1 MNCKAILTRGSV
13 RHNAKQ
19 VILTL
24 VLLYAFGTSASPVSV
39 SVTGTANTNA
49 MGYTQGESYTFTW
62 IVNDGYTDPW
72 QYSEN
77 NFSGTENK
85 WDVSYSEYDHLWSS
99 VFGDGLTGTYNRPTY
114 FREQLLADA
123 QGLRLWAADDSSTT
137 FLGLLVNGVGV
148 DTLVAY
154 DLIIP
159 GLDYS
164 DTSFINPAT
173 YLANY
178 TGTYASIGGG
188 IYLDDENRNSVEFT
202 TTSVTIAAVP
212 EPATVLLFGCGG
224 LGAWLLRRNKM
235 KSSEDAE

>member
-19 VILTL
+19 VILTF